1 MIHGIYVKSRP
12 KNKWHLFSIAISP
25 EAANCEVDE
34 AKRQS
39 IIDGIENP
47 QVAIQVFDSAFWIP
61 EYIED
66 IKDQKPLFN

>member
-12 KNKWHLFSIAISP
+12 KNKWHLFSTAISP
-25 EAANCEVDE
+25 EAAIYEIDE

-39 IIDGIENP
+39 IIEGIENP
-47 QVAIQVFDSAFWIP
+47 QVAIKVFDTDFWIP